1 MGRALTRQAAWGSA
15 RAASPGSEGL
25 RNSRVRASSYLVERS
40 CQSRAHSYIPARDG
54 ACEPRTRHEM
64 RELNK
69 AEMGRRI
76 RQIRLGAKL
85 RQWELAKLLGTT
97 QSAVH
102 KYEHGVV
109 PEPRRLV
116 ELARVG
122 GTSIEWI
129 LTGEHW
135 ENGSDEQQRVTAE
148 LLTTA
153 CILREISAEGR
164 ATVNEALRVV
174 REAVQALEQGDR
186 HSVREVP
193 GVDALRD
200 HAGDTLRV
208 LESAWRIQRAV
219 LRRVTEEASRRL
231 DRSSLFFKR
240 PGYGEEP
247 ESSTRADRS

>member
-1 MGRALTRQAAWGSA
+1 
-15 RAASPGSEGL
+15 
-25 RNSRVRASSYLVERS
+25 
-40 CQSRAHSYIPARDG
+40 
-54 ACEPRTRHEM
+54 M

-69 AEMGRRI
+69 TEMGQRI

-109 PEPRRLV
+109 PESRRLV

-129 LTGEHW
+129 LTGQHW
-135 ENGSDEQQRVTAE
+135 ENGSDGQERVSAE

-153 CILREISAEGR
+153 CILHEISTEGR
-164 ATVNEALRVV
+164 ATVHEALRVV
-174 REAVQALEQGDR
+174 REAVQALEQGDGPSLPDAR
-186 HSVREVP
+186 

-200 HAGDTLRV
+200 HATDTLNV

-219 LRRVTEEASRRL
+219 LRRVAEEAGRRL

-240 PGYGEEP
+240 PPSTGE
-247 ESSTRADRS
+247 SGSASQADRS